1 MQNMPDMVFII
12 LIQLPSRE
20 KKSLDSKLA
29 L

>member
-12 LIQLPSRE
+12 LIQLLSRE